1 MLKVD
6 SCMKIF
12 YFFFK
17 EMIRVMI
24 EFWKKVGTYLGN
36 AFWWEQR
43 LLKLN
48 CVLPVCLHTHSMPIL
63 CGQVHQYES

>member
-1 MLKVD
+1 
-6 SCMKIF
+6 
-12 YFFFK
+12 
-17 EMIRVMI
+17 MI

-48 CVLPVCLHTHSMPIL
+48 CVLPVCLHTHFLPIL